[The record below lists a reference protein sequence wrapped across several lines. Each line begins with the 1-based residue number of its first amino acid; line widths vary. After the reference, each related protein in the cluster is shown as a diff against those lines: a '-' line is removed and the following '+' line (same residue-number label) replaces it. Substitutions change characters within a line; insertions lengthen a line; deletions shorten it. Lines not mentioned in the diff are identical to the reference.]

1 MDLPR
6 VIGHRGAAAHAP
18 ENTIAGIRRAAALG
32 VAWVEFDTKITADDQ
47 CIVFHDDKLD
57 RTTDGRGKVADTRY
71 DDIRRLDAGSWFDDA
86 FADEPIPRLDALL
99 DTVARLGMH
108 PDIEIKATPGRDHET
123 AARVVEEARATW
135 PAERPPPLVTSF
147 SVDSLLV
154 ARELAPTWPRGLVAF
169 SRPRDWIDRL
179 ARLESRLFIC
189 RHDNITPAMVAEAE
203 AISVRL
209 AAFTVNEPARAVTL
223 IDWGVSTII
232 SDRPAAILAAIGD
245 RSRGATGFSDGNAYT
260 DADSGVSGSI
270 SIADTAKQGN
280 EA

>member
-32 VAWVEFDTKITADDQ
+32 ATWVEFDTKLTADDH

-71 DDIRRLDAGSWFDDA
+71 DDIRRLDAGSWFGGD

-108 PDIEIKATPGRDHET
+108 PDIEIKATPGRERET
-123 AARVVEEARATW
+123 AARVVDEARATW

-147 SVDSLLV
+147 SDDSLSV
-154 ARELAPTWPRGLVAF
+154 ARDLVPTWPRGLIAF
-169 SRPRDWIDRL
+169 DRPRDWIERL
-179 ARLESRLFIC
+179 ARLESRLFVC
-189 RHDNITPAMVAEAE
+189 RHDDITPAMVAEAE
-203 AISVRL
+203 AISVQL
-209 AAFTVNEPARAVTL
+209 AAFTVNEPARAMAL
-223 IDWGVSTII
+223 IGWGVSAII
-232 SDRPAAILAAIGD
+232 SDRPAAIFAALGD
-245 RSRGATGFSDGNAYT
+245 RSRGATGLSGGDAYT
-260 DADSGVSGSI
+260 DAESSVSGSM
-270 SIADTAKQGN
+270 SVADTDKQGN